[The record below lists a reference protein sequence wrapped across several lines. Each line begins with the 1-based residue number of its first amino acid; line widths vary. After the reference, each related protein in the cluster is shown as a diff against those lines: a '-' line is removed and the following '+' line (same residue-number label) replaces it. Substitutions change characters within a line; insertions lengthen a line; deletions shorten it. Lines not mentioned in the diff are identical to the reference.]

1 MPRKPRGAKRPTPG
15 DIEQTDK
22 LHKTSIAVPA
32 ALWRDLRI
40 AAIEDGDQAQ
50 RIIARL
56 IEQYLAQR
64 RKRGPGR

>member
-1 MPRKPRGAKRPTPG
+1 MPRKPRGTKRRTPG
-15 DIEQTDK
+15 NTEQTGP

-32 ALWRDLRI
+32 TLWRDLRI
-40 AAIEDGDQAQ
+40 AAIEDGEQAQ